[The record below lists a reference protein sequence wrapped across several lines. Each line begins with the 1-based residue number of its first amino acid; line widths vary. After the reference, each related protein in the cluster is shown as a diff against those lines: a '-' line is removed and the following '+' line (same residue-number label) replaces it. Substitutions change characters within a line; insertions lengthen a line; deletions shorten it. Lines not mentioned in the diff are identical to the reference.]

1 MDLNIYTQA
10 DAERAAK
17 TVKGDP
23 ASPGEIADPNN
34 ETDSGKTLTKDDVY
48 GRVLKY
54 VPAPLIGLY
63 LMATNLVISQ
73 ADEGEEP
80 SEKTLWVILI
90 VAVIAII
97 GFLVKREVKRV
108 SQLVLSAV
116 AFLAVASA
124 SPGPFQQI
132 DDWNELWGTLALIG
146 AAALFVV
153 FKPKALPEE

>member
-1 MDLNIYTQA
+1 VDLNIYTEA
-10 DAERAAK
+10 DAEKAAV
-17 TVKGDP
+17 TVKNDP
-23 ASPGEIADPNN
+23 ASAADIANPDKDTKSGE
-34 ETDSGKTLTKDDVY
+34 TLTKDDVY

-80 SEKTLWVILI
+80 SEETLWVILV
-90 VAVIAII
+90 VALIAII

-146 AAALFVV
+146 AAALLIV